1 MPFVYAIATRQAFS
15 GIGAA
20 HQSCHTRARRIKRR
34 LAKDEAKM
42 FALPS
47 RMKVIGIRAPGG
59 PEVLVPEERDVP
71 APGPR
76 EILVK
81 VAAAGV
87 NRPDVR
93 QRQGTY
99 PPPKGASDIPGLEIA
114 GEVVAL
120 GQGAQRFRLGDKV
133 CALVT
138 GGGYA
143 EYCAAHESHALPVPP
158 SLTMIEAAAI
168 PETFFTCWQNMFMRA
183 DVKNGDWVLVHGGT
197 SGIGTT
203 AIMLA
208 KAFGAKVVTTAGSA
222 EKCEAAK
229 KLGADVAVNYKAEDF
244 VEATKQATG
253 GKGANLIVDIVGGD
267 YVDRNY
273 DAAAEQGI
281 IAQVSFTAGPK
292 ATANF
297 ARMMHKRLT
306 HTGSTLRP
314 RTVEEKA
321 AIVRGVE
328 QRVWPLVAAG
338 RIKPVIDST
347 YPIDQASAAHARME
361 TSQHIGKIVLTV

>member
-1 MPFVYAIATRQAFS
+1 MTVIAI
-15 GIGAA
+15 
-20 HQSCHTRARRIKRR
+20 K
-34 LAKDEAKM
+34 
-42 FALPS
+42 
-47 RMKVIGIRAPGG
+47 APGG
-59 PEVLVPEERDVP
+59 PEMLVPQEQDVKL
-71 APGPR
+71 PGPG

-99 PPPKGASDIPGLEIA
+99 PPPKGATDIPGLEIA
-114 GEVVAL
+114 GEVAAIGDGVK
-120 GQGAQRFRLGDKV
+120 RWKVGDKV
-133 CALVT
+133 CALVV

-143 EYCAAHESHALPVPP
+143 QYCLAFEHHALPVPP
-158 SLTMIEAAAI
+158 SLTMVEAAAM

-183 DVKNGDWVLVHGGT
+183 AVKDGDWVLVHGGT

-208 KAFGAKVVTTAGSA
+208 KAFGAKVITTAGSA

-229 KLGADVAVNYKAEDF
+229 KLGADVAVNYKTEDF
-244 VEATKQATG
+244 VAATKEATG
-253 GKGANLIVDIVGGD
+253 GKGANLIVDIVGGE

-273 DAAAEQGI
+273 DAAADQGV
-281 IAQVSFTAGPK
+281 IAQVSFTSGPK

-297 ARMMHKRLT
+297 GKLMAKRLT

-314 RTVEEKA
+314 RTVAEKA
-321 AIVRGVE
+321 AVAAGLE

-338 RIKPVIDST
+338 KIKPVIDST
-347 YPIDQASAAHARME
+347 YPLAKASEAQARME
-361 TSQHIGKIVLTV
+361 SSQHIGKIVLTV